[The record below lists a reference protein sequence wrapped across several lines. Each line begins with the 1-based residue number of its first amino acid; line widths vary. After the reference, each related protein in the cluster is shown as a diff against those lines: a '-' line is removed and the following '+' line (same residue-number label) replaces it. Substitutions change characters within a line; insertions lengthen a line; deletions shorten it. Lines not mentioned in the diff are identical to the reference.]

1 MGQDEGGGDRMTLQ
15 ADDLLCGA
23 LSAVLRSRPMQ
34 DDPAAAERRRQYANT
49 LFIVVGFSAARGLME
64 AAWTYAAR
72 QVSWH
77 VALVWTLPSWLFLL
91 PLAAATVVL
100 AGRFSFERGNRA
112 RSVVVHTLACAL
124 FGFIHLGAITPFRVL
139 IANEPMTWERLTH
152 AFLIAIRLL
161 LYLDVLTYWAIVGMY
176 LALHYSNLRTSLAEA
191 RLAALRAQLNPH
203 FLFNTL
209 NAIST
214 LALKGDQP
222 AVTET
227 IGRLSGLLRAALDE
241 HTEEISLTRE
251 MEFLEDYVAIQR
263 IRFADRL
270 CVETQLADDTLDGL
284 VPTMILQP
292 IVENAIKH
300 GVNAQRGPGH
310 VSVSAVRNN
319 GSLVIEVRDTGPGFR
334 SADTH
339 AGIGLTNTRAR
350 LEQLYGSRYLFEYG
364 SRLEGGASVLISIPF
379 HDRPA

>member
-1 MGQDEGGGDRMTLQ
+1 MH
-15 ADDLLCGA
+15 
-23 LSAVLRSRPMQ
+23 
-34 DDPAAAERRRQYANT
+34 DDPVAAERQRQFANT
-49 LFIVVGFSAARGLME
+49 LFIVAGFSAARGLME

-72 QVSWH
+72 QVSWN
-77 VALVWTLPSWLFLL
+77 VALLWTLPSWLFLL
-91 PLAAATVVL
+91 PLASATVAL
-100 AGRFSFERGNRA
+100 AGRFPFERGNRA
-112 RSVVVHTLACAL
+112 RSVIVHTFACAM
-124 FGFIHLGAITPFRVL
+124 FGIVHLGAITPFRVL
-139 IANEPMTWERLTH
+139 IANEPMTWERLSH
-152 AFLIAIRLL
+152 AFLVAIRLL

-241 HTEEISLTRE
+241 HTEEIALTRE

-270 CVETQLADDTLDGL
+270 CVETHIADDTLDGL

-300 GVNAQRGPGH
+300 GVNAQRGRGH
-310 VSVSAVRNN
+310 VDVSAVRNN

-334 SADTH
+334 TAGVP
-339 AGIGLTNTRAR
+339 AGIGLANTRAR

-364 SRLEGGASVLISIPF
+364 SRPEGGASVRISIPF